1 MSTRIG
7 FALLAAMATAPA
19 LAEKPQIQWNTAY
32 DFSAIKTFQWR
43 DHAGESLKA
52 ANPFLHGHL
61 INAIEYQ
68 LTAHG
73 LTEATDDNPDVFV
86 NYTASMQ
93 RDVRLESDAY
103 GYTFGGYGY
112 SWGRW
117 GYGYGYPATP
127 ASTTTRVVEVKSGTL
142 VVDIWDA
149 SSSSGAAPRPTST
162 WRTIRTRLAAMPR
175 RPSRRWQ
182 SRRSASASNSSRRPL
197 APYPPGP

>member
-149 SSSSGAAPRPTST
+149 STKELVWRGTAANINVADNPDK
-162 WRTIRTRLAAMPR
+162 TRRNAEKAIEAMAKQTKR
-175 RPSRRWQ
+175 LREQ
-182 SRRSASASNSSRRPL
+182 
-197 APYPPGP
+197 